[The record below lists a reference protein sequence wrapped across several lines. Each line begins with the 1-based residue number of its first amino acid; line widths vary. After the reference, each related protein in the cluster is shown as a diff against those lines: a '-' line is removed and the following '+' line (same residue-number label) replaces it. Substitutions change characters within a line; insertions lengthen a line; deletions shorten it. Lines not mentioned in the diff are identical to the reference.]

1 MGCWCYNE
9 WLGRGFGVPDSR
21 SVSGLLMNTEVKNAR
36 QGRALSLLFRLGAG
50 SALGGHTAVPGSGC
64 TGEGHPFFQ
73 WPRPGPGAKLPPK

>member
-50 SALGGHTAVPGSGC
+50 SALGGTHCRPGIWLHRRRTPVLSVAQ
-64 TGEGHPFFQ
+64 T
-73 WPRPGPGAKLPPK
+73 WPRGQAPT